1 MFNSGA
7 GVAARCYRHFARF
20 LAASGI
26 PVLTYD
32 FRGIGLSKPITL
44 RRFPAT
50 IEDWAEFD
58 CAAAI
63 DWLRSRCKPAQLIGV
78 GHSVGSMLFGG
89 APNSEKLAKLVMI
102 GAHTGFY
109 GDYRRAYRLPMAVL
123 WHGVMPALTN
133 VFGFFPGQLL
143 RLGDDIPKG
152 VAMQWARRRTPIFRS
167 SVAASQ
173 FDRMQRFFER
183 CSQTQ
188 LDTLMLTFTDDG
200 FATKA
205 GAARVREY
213 FPKLNVE
220 HWLIS
225 PSQMGLKRI
234 GHFGFFRREAQSSLW
249 PPILKYLTTDRE
261 AASDPYGVVT
271 HV

>member
-7 GVAARCYRHFARF
+7 GVAAKRYRHFARF

-26 PVLTYD
+26 GVLTYD
-32 FRGIGLSKPITL
+32 YRGIGLSKPSTL
-44 RRFPAT
+44 RRFSAT

-63 DWLRSRCKPAQLIGV
+63 DWLHARCKHAHLIGF
-78 GHSVGSMLFGG
+78 GHSVGSLLFGG
-89 APNSEKLAKLVMI
+89 APNSGKLSNLVMV
-102 GAHTGFY
+102 GPHTGFY
-109 GDYRRAYRLPMAVL
+109 GDYRPTYRLPMAVL
-123 WHGVMPALTN
+123 WHGVMPVLTN

-152 VAMQWARRRTPIFRS
+152 VAMQWARRRKPIFRS

-173 FDRMQRFFER
+173 IHRMQRFVER

-200 FATKA
+200 FATEA
-205 GAARVREY
+205 GASRVREY
-213 FPKLNVE
+213 FPKLIVE
-220 HWLIS
+220 HWVIS
-225 PSQMGLKRI
+225 PPQMGLTRI
-234 GHFGFFRREAQSSLW
+234 GHFGFFRSEARSSLW
-249 PPILKYLTTDRE
+249 PPILKHLSSGRVAT
-261 AASDPYGVVT
+261 SDPLRVVT
-271 HV
+271 RV

>member
-1 MFNSGA
+1 M
-7 GVAARCYRHFARF
+7 
-20 LAASGI
+20 
-26 PVLTYD
+26 LTYD
-32 FRGIGLSKPITL
+32 FRGIGLSKPSTL

-50 IEDWAEFD
+50 IEDWSEFD

-63 DWLRSRCKPAQLIGV
+63 GWLRSQCKPAQLIGV

-109 GDYRRAYRLPMAVL
+109 GDYRRAYRLPMALL

-167 SVAASQ
+167 SVATSQ
-173 FDRMQRFFER
+173 SDRMQHFFER

-220 HWLIS
+220 QWLIS
-225 PSQMGLKRI
+225 PSQMGLNRI

-249 PPILKYLTTDRE
+249 PLVLEYLMKVPGTAR
-261 AASDPYGVVT
+261 DPEGVLAT
-271 HV
+271 GL